1 MIPIV
6 DKIYNLGTQ
15 EIKEDY
21 KIPIVRISNIIAFIF
36 LMAGVIY
43 GAISAY
49 LAPHLINVC
58 ILLFIGS
65 AFCLLLNYLQ
75 FVNLSRFVLNLVI
88 SLDVAIYH
96 GYIVQEGEPL
106 IVSIYIGQFVV
117 AILPWIYIGIREKWL
132 LISTLAITFLIL
144 VAQPWTNEFLDIE
157 MDSSIFR
164 EIIFTI
170 PTYTFSIAALLFC
183 MFLLQNKNLIAQNN
197 SKKLLADIK
206 ARNKDMEEQQEKL
219 VKTLEEN
226 KLANEAEEKRNWI
239 AKGVSEIGNLL
250 RGEINDKFYQ
260 HLVAAVVNFMNINQ
274 AGFYTVEED
283 KGDEEKYIAL
293 KSCYAFDRNKFLT
306 KTIKIGQ
313 GLIGQCYL
321 EKEHIYLKEVPE
333 TYFSITSGL
342 GDATPKCILIAPL
355 IYDENVQGIIEI
367 ASFHELEQHE
377 IDFVDTLS
385 ETLASFIASNK
396 INLTTKRLLEQSQQQ
411 EEELRSQEEEM
422 KQNMEEMQATQE
434 ELSRN
439 KNELESQKND
449 LMLQIED
456 LKKQLGN

>member
-15 EIKEDY
+15 ELKEDY
-21 KIPIVRISNIIAFIF
+21 KIPIVRISNIIAFLF

-43 GAISAY
+43 GVISAY
-49 LAPHLINVC
+49 LAPHLVNVC

-75 FVNLSRFVLNLVI
+75 YVNLSRFVLNLVI

-96 GYIVQEGEPL
+96 GYIVQEGESL

-117 AILPWIYIGIREKWL
+117 AILPWIYIGLREKWL
-132 LISTLAITFLIL
+132 LISTLAITFIIL
-144 VAQPWTNEFLDIE
+144 VAQPWTNQFLDTE
-157 MDSSIFR
+157 MDSIIFR
-164 EIIFTI
+164 ENIFTI
-170 PTYTFSIAALLFC
+170 PTYTFSIIALIFC
-183 MFLLQNKNLIAQNN
+183 MFLLQNKNLIAQEN
-197 SKKLLADIK
+197 SKKLLKDIQ
-206 ARNKDMEEQQEKL
+206 ARNKEMEEQQEKL

-226 KLANEAEEKRNWI
+226 KLATEAEDKRNWI
-239 AKGVSEIGNLL
+239 AKGVSEISNLL
-250 RGEINDKFYQ
+250 RGGINDKFYQ
-260 HLVAAVVNFMNINQ
+260 HLVAGVVNFMNINQ
-274 AGFYTVEED
+274 AGLYTVEED
-283 KGDEEKYIAL
+283 NESGDGEKHISL

-306 KTIKIGQ
+306 KKIEIGQ

-333 TYFSITSGL
+333 SYFSITSGL
-342 GDATPKCILIAPL
+342 GDATPTCILIAPL
-355 IYDENVQGIIEI
+355 IYDGVVQGIIEI

-396 INLTTKRLLEQSQQQ
+396 INLTTKFLLAQAQEK

-439 KNELESQKND
+439 KTELENQKND
-449 LMLQIED
+449 LMMQIEE
-456 LKKQLGN
+456 LKKQ